1 LRLPEQ
7 TLDFDATKELG
18 LAQFGVSCAF
28 ATPDSFLL
36 EAAIFLIGHAQPRA
50 KETFAVRLWR

>member
-1 LRLPEQ
+1 LPEQ
-7 TLDFDATKELG
+7 TWDFEATKELG
-18 LAQFGVSCAF
+18 LAYFRVSCAF

-36 EAAIFLIGHAQPRA
+36 EAAIFLIDHAQPCA

>member
-1 LRLPEQ
+1 LPEQ
-7 TLDFDATKELG
+7 TLDFDATKGLG
-18 LAQFGVSCAF
+18 LAEFRVSCAF